1 MKLLSKHLKIN
12 KLYFFLIFIFN
23 FIQVIDF
30 TFLYNTGMT
39 TPKRQKGG
47 KSLKRRNSGKIR
59 RKITRNCHKK
69 ADLRLFEAPSRP
81 QKGGNPP
88 KGRRLSCLINIERR
102 LTLVLTYAGPAGA
115 AVTSAVPRWP
125 SWGHSSGL
133 SGKLTSGV
141 ALPVEL
147 PPMPSLEPEG
157 DVGLDALRS

>member
-1 MKLLSKHLKIN
+1 MLKI
-12 KLYFFLIFIFN
+12 Y
-23 FIQVIDF
+23 
-30 TFLYNTGMT
+30 
-39 TPKRQKGG
+39 
-47 KSLKRRNSGKIR
+47 
-59 RKITRNCHKK
+59 
-69 ADLRLFEAPSRP
+69 
-81 QKGGNPP
+81 
-88 KGRRLSCLINIERR
+88 INIERR

-133 SGKLTSGV
+133 SVKLTSGV